1 MSPSSETVAT
11 RVFEMA
17 PPGLINEGDE
27 RRKKVV
33 VVGLGMVGIAF
44 IEKLISKDKKR
55 GEYEIIVLGEEKH
68 VAYNRVGLTS
78 FFCILQL
85 FESANNKHIVL
96 FQTFTSTL

>member
-1 MSPSSETVAT
+1 
-11 RVFEMA
+11 MA
-17 PPGLINEGDE
+17 PPGLIDEGGE

-33 VVGLGMVGIAF
+33 VVGLGMVGVAF

-78 FFCILQL
+78 FFC
-85 FESANNKHIVL
+85 
-96 FQTFTSTL
+96 TLHCVIYVDI